1 MTEPFGQIDAP
12 GRGKTWAGTMPK
24 DIEGQQMDQAEMLD
38 PDGADV
44 ASEAD
49 AQAGADAPKKEGKP
63 PSRARKAL
71 PLALLAAIVGLGAWY
86 GYGWWTD
93 GRFQISTDDAYV
105 DARVATIAPRVAGYV
120 EAIPVSE
127 NASVSA
133 GDPLIVIENGDY
145 ADALK
150 TAEAQLTAQR
160 AAVVS
165 ADRQIEA
172 ARASVLQ
179 AEARRESAVA
189 VRDQAEADFARYGQL
204 AQTSIVSGQKL
215 EAARSTAATAEATLH
230 EMDAGIV
237 SAHAQLAVVEAKRAE
252 AVAAVLGLEATRDH
266 ARRTLEAATIRAP
279 FAGVVGNLSAAVGDY
294 VTPGKRLLAVAPLE
308 EVYVEANF
316 KETQL
321 DGIVPGASASLK
333 VDAYPDLDIEGR
345 VESIAPASGSIF
357 SLLPP
362 ENATGN
368 FTKVVQRVPV
378 IISVPDEIAKQ
389 RLLRPGMS
397 VVVSVDTRTAPEQ

>member
-1 MTEPFGQIDAP
+1 
-12 GRGKTWAGTMPK
+12 MPK
-24 DIEGQQMDQAEMLD
+24 DIQAQQTDRAEMLD
-38 PDGADV
+38 PDGTDV
-44 ASEAD
+44 PSEAD
-49 AQAGADAPKKEGKP
+49 AQAGANAPGKQGKP

-71 PLALLAAIVGLGAWY
+71 PFVLLAAVVGLGGWY
-86 GYGWWTD
+86 GYGWWTN
-93 GRFQISTDDAYV
+93 GRFHISTDDAYV
-105 DARVATIAPRVAGYV
+105 DARVAIVAPRLAGYV
-120 EAIPVSE
+120 EAIPVAE

-133 GDPLIVIENGDY
+133 GDALIVIESGDY

-150 TAEAQLTAQR
+150 TAEAQLAAQR
-160 AAVVS
+160 AAVVR

-172 ARASVLQ
+172 ARAAVLQ
-179 AEARRESAVA
+179 ADARRESAVA

-215 EAARSTAATAEATLH
+215 EAARSDAATAGATVH

-252 AVAAVLGLEATRDH
+252 AVAAVQGLEAARDH
-266 ARRTLEAATIRAP
+266 ARRTLEAAIIRAP
-279 FAGVVGNLSAAVGDY
+279 FAGVVGNLSVAVGDY

-308 EVYVEANF
+308 AVYVEANF

-321 DGIVPGASASLK
+321 DGIVPGATATLK

-378 IISVPDEIAKQ
+378 IISVPNEVAKQ

-397 VVVSVDTRTAPEQ
+397 VVVSVDTRTAPDR